1 MRLSRIWALLL
12 LAVLGACAAPQSRYL
27 LESPG
32 ALPATA
38 EIASVPFVAQER
50 FYCGPAALTMALAW
64 SGLDVTQD
72 EIAAEVYTPGRQGT
86 LRSDVVAVARR
97 HGRLAVTVPT
107 LPALLGEIAAGH
119 PVIIFQNLGLSW
131 VSQWHF
137 AVAIGYDLAA
147 GEILLR
153 SGLKARKWMSLSTF
167 ERTWKR
173 GGFWALVVL
182 PPGELP
188 NRATEIEVLQAAVGV
203 ERAGQFAAAAA
214 AYQAVIERWPSSFT
228 GHMGLGNT
236 RHSLGDF
243 GGAAAAFRQAIQLDP
258 EAPVPW
264 NNLAY
269 VLLNQGRVDDAV
281 EAASQAILLA
291 RGDAR
296 PYAETLADILGRAAA
311 TGA

>member
-1 MRLSRIWALLL
+1 MRRSRVWVLFILTL
-12 LAVLGACAAPQSRYL
+12 LGACAAPQSRHL
-27 LESPG
+27 LETPG
-32 ALPATA
+32 ALPTTA
-38 EIASVPFVAQER
+38 EIVSVPFVAQER

-64 SGLDVTQD
+64 SGLDVTQN

-107 LPALLGEIAAGH
+107 LSALLGEIAAGH

-131 VSQWHF
+131 VAQWHF

-153 SGLKARKWMSLSTF
+153 SGLKARKSMSLSTF
-167 ERTWKR
+167 EHTWKR
-173 GGFWALVVL
+173 GDFWALVVL
-182 PPGELP
+182 PPEELP
-188 NRATEIEVLQAAVGV
+188 NGATEIEVLQAAIGV

-214 AYQAVIERWPSSFT
+214 SYQAVVERWPSSFT

-243 GGAAAAFRQAIQLDP
+243 SGAAAAFRRAIRLDP
-258 EAPVPW
+258 DAPVPW
-264 NNLAY
+264 NNLSY
-269 VLLNQGRVDDAV
+269 VLLDQGRVDDAI
-281 EAASQAILLA
+281 EAARRAILLA
-291 RGDAR
+291 RGDAQ
-296 PYAETLADILGRAAA
+296 PYAETLADIFRRA
-311 TGA
+311 GA